1 MGDKAQENLVLIEL
15 KQWSTVEPSNLE
27 DYVFVDG
34 GDGPDDYWHPSYQAL
49 NYANIMRNFN
59 VYVYEHK
66 VGIEPCSYLHNMDK
80 MNGQLL
86 KDSRRYVAIDESPV
100 FLKDDILKL
109 REFVHKYVRTPDR
122 RSNDLLYE
130 IDNSEV
136 RPSAEFG
143 KMLNDAIEG
152 NPFFGFD
159 REQSF
164 AVSKIV
170 AEVNE
175 AVKTG
180 SRRAIIVRGAARTGK
195 SIVAINALG
204 RLLNPKDGSSQ
215 KNACYVTANYSPRT
229 YYGDILVNGDMKKS
243 KIKFLFKSPA
253 AFARCSDKDYH
264 CILVDEAH
272 RMFRW
277 KFGLGIG
284 KDVDL
289 IDKIFAASLVNVFF
303 IDQDQAITI
312 DDYLTPELIKDY
324 AAKYGSTV
332 IDDDRLTL
340 TSQFRCIGGEQ
351 YLDFVDHFLG
361 FSNALFS
368 LKGIHYKFKVC
379 NSVKELVD
387 IISKRNRGPDKG
399 SRLLAGYT
407 KDHDWVSHKHPEQYD
422 FSYPEEG
429 VYLRW
434 NKIDKKRAALE
445 DVDQADRVFYV
456 NMVQGMELEYA
467 GVIIGKDVTYNEK
480 TGKVEFHHEEN
491 AHTDKFSHIRTAP
504 RDIGIR
510 LIRNT
515 YRVLLTRAV
524 KGTYIF
530 AEDPGLEKYLL
541 ALSKN

>member
-170 AEVNE
+170 AEVN
-175 AVKTG
+175 
-180 SRRAIIVRGAARTGK
+180 
-195 SIVAINALG
+195 
-204 RLLNPKDGSSQ
+204 
-215 KNACYVTANYSPRT
+215 
-229 YYGDILVNGDMKKS
+229 
-243 KIKFLFKSPA
+243 
-253 AFARCSDKDYH
+253 
-264 CILVDEAH
+264 
-272 RMFRW
+272 
-277 KFGLGIG
+277 
-284 KDVDL
+284 
-289 IDKIFAASLVNVFF
+289 
-303 IDQDQAITI
+303 
-312 DDYLTPELIKDY
+312 
-324 AAKYGSTV
+324 
-332 IDDDRLTL
+332 
-340 TSQFRCIGGEQ
+340 
-351 YLDFVDHFLG
+351 
-361 FSNALFS
+361 
-368 LKGIHYKFKVC
+368 
-379 NSVKELVD
+379 
-387 IISKRNRGPDKG
+387 
-399 SRLLAGYT
+399 
-407 KDHDWVSHKHPEQYD
+407 
-422 FSYPEEG
+422 
-429 VYLRW
+429 
-434 NKIDKKRAALE
+434 
-445 DVDQADRVFYV
+445 
-456 NMVQGMELEYA
+456 
-467 GVIIGKDVTYNEK
+467 
-480 TGKVEFHHEEN
+480 
-491 AHTDKFSHIRTAP
+491 
-504 RDIGIR
+504 
-510 LIRNT
+510 
-515 YRVLLTRAV
+515 
-524 KGTYIF
+524 
-530 AEDPGLEKYLL
+530 
-541 ALSKN
+541 